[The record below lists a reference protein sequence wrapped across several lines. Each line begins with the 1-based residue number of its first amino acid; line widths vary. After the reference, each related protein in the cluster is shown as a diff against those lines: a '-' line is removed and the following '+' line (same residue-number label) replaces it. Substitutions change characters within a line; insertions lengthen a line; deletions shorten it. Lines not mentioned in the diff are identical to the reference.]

1 MLPLLLDFLDD
12 LISLFIMF
20 ATPVDGDG
28 GGESQN
34 LAGTLHPR
42 LSQLATEAPMP
53 PFGGINTDN
62 LALLGITPKL
72 AVGDTEMGRQ
82 LFEGRHGLIFKSY
95 LRPTGTIKEKKPR
108 QSVIMCPVY

>member
-12 LISLFIMF
+12 LIRLFIML

-42 LSQLATEAPMP
+42 LRQLATKAPMS
-53 PFGGINTDN
+53 PFGGVDTDD
-62 LALLGITPKL
+62 LALLGITPEL
-72 AVGDTEMGRQ
+72 SVGDTETGGQ
-82 LFEGRHGLIFKSY
+82 LFEGRHGLIFRSY
-95 LRPTGTIKEKKPR
+95 PRPTVTIKEKKPD

>member
-12 LISLFIMF
+12 LIRLFIMF

-34 LAGTLHPR
+34 LAGTLYPR
-42 LSQLATEAPMP
+42 LSQLATEAPMT
-53 PFGGINTDN
+53 PFGGINTDD

-72 AVGDTEMGRQ
+72 TVGDTETGGQ
-82 LFEGRHGLIFKSY
+82 LFEGRHGLIFRSY
-95 LRPTGTIKEKKPR
+95 PRPPATGKEKNPR
-108 QSVIMCPVY
+108 QTVIMCPVY